1 MDYYDYGS
9 TAGLTSGEPVA
20 IGVLTG
26 ALLILFFVLMA
37 ICLTTVILAIIG
49 QWKIFE
55 KSNQP
60 GWAALI
66 PYYNVVCLCRV
77 AGINEWWVLIY
88 AVGSVVLNVIPILG
102 SLASLIVMIYFLI
115 LLNVSLARSF
125 GKSDGYAAGLILLGF
140 IFYFLL
146 GREKEQY
153 LGPHPMHDIVFD
165 EWFKQNNN
173 YSNATYTETSVSDN
187 SQLHFC
193 PNCGYKLDGDTKFC
207 PSCGKEV

>member
-1 MDYYDYGS
+1 MDYYGDYSAAEASLVG
-9 TAGLTSGEPVA
+9 GIA
-20 IGVLTG
+20 IAIVLT
-26 ALLILFFVLMA
+26 LIAFFLVVAVL
-37 ICLTTVILAIIG
+37 TIIG
-49 QWKIFE
+49 QWKIF
-55 KSNQP
+55 KKANQP
-60 GWAALI
+60 AWAALI
-66 PYYNVVCLCRV
+66 PYYNLVCLCKV
-77 AGINEWWVLIY
+77 AGVNEWWVLIY
-88 AVGSVVLNVIPILG
+88 AIGAIVLNVIPILG
-102 SLASLIVMIYFLI
+102 SLASMVVTIYFLI

-125 GKSDGYAAGLILLGF
+125 GKSDGYAVGLIFLGF
-140 IFYFLL
+140 IFYLLL

-193 PNCGYKLDGDTKFC
+193 PNCGYKLEGDTKFC